1 MLAASRKL
9 RKALASLCI
18 LMEHGKFKS
27 WMLEVVMLAAGQL
40 TNSLV
45 SGLTT
50 QCHGRSLD
58 HLYRRSRLVQHSC
71 AQQTIANE
79 A

>member
-9 RKALASLCI
+9 HRALASLGI
-18 LMEHGKFKS
+18 LMKHGKFKS

-45 SGLTT
+45 SGLTID
-50 QCHGRSLD
+50 SLPWKCVG
-58 HLYRRSRLVQHSC
+58 SFVPTHSDWITLILLC
-71 AQQTIANE
+71 KANR
-79 A
+79 